1 MLKELDLRDL
11 KSDLNLQFK
20 GLIQVGSF
28 VSKEFSKLK
37 ELGISDFI
45 FVEANPNIIP
55 QLKENVDNSCLI
67 FNELISDTD
76 NLEYEFYISNHLQSS
91 SMLKFDKHSHYYPNM
106 STVIDTIKLKSI
118 KLDTLIERENVDI
131 KKYNTLMI
139 DVQGAELLV
148 IKGFMKNIN
157 NIDYI
162 YTELNFD
169 RMYDGC
175 MLEPEFTNH
184 MQSIGFDLIKYF
196 DTGNGWGD
204 GLYIRR

>member
-11 KSDLNLQFK
+11 KSDLNLQFM
-20 GLIQVGSF
+20 GLIQVGIF

-37 ELGISDFI
+37 ELLISDFI

-55 QLKENVDNSCLI
+55 LLKENVDDSCII
-67 FNELISDTD
+67 FNELISDID
-76 NLEYEFYISNHLQSS
+76 NVECEFYISNHLQSS
-91 SMLKFDKHSHYYPNM
+91 SMMKFDKHSHYYPTL
-106 STVIDTIKLKSI
+106 STVIDTIKLNSI
-118 KLDTLIERENVDI
+118 TLDTLIDRENIDI

-148 IKGFMKNIN
+148 INGFMQNIN

-169 RMYDGC
+169 KMYDGC
-175 MLEPEFTNH
+175 VLEPEFTNH
-184 MQSIGFDLIKYF
+184 MQSIGFDLVKYF

-204 GLYIRR
+204 GLYVRR